1 MTDEETL
8 NMFSTLRHTILT
20 TVKDTV
26 ADALEDALKAIET
39 KAALCNKNVWTLS
52 ELACYTGF
60 KPSYIYKLM
69 MLRQIP
75 HFKPNGKSCFFRREE
90 IEDWLTSN
98 RVATND
104 ELDER
109 VAVELRR
116 LDAAR

>member
-1 MTDEETL
+1 MRL
-8 NMFSTLRHTILT
+8 
-20 TVKDTV
+20 
-26 ADALEDALKAIET
+26 
-39 KAALCNKNVWTLS
+39 
-52 ELACYTGF
+52 
-60 KPSYIYKLM
+60 
-69 MLRQIP
+69 IP

-90 IEDWLTSN
+90 IENWLTSR

>member
-1 MTDEETL
+1 MIEEETANIFAAL
-8 NMFSTLRHTILT
+8 QNSITT

-26 ADALEDALKAIET
+26 ADALTDALSAIEA
-39 KAALCNKNVWTLS
+39 KAALCYKNVWTLP
-52 ELACYTGF
+52 EVACYTGF
-60 KPSYIYKLM
+60 KESYIYKLTAM
-69 MLRQIP
+69 RQIP

-98 RVATND
+98 RVATSD